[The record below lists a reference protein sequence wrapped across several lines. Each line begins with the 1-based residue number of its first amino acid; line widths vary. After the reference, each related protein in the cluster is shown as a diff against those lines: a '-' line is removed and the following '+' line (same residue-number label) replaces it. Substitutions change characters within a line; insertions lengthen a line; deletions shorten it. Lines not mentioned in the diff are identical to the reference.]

1 MKFKKLEYQHKDM
14 PLLKKDTIFRLVFM
28 SLFLI
33 IFVWQLIS
41 MFFNYFQN
49 SLSMTMMIVSV
60 IVLLVSLILT
70 LTALIYA
77 FRDINIINQIRHQGK
92 AVRTISVISNNKKGS
107 FLKMYNYL
115 SKFIAFVMFLVLV
128 CGVTYSVL
136 ELVYYSSITFYMP
149 ILILF
154 AISGFNSVYHIKME
168 MKTIDDVQEYNA
180 LY

>member
-1 MKFKKLEYQHKDM
+1 MKFKKLEYQHKDL
-14 PLLKKDTIFRLVFM
+14 PILKKDMIFRIIFM
-28 SLFLI
+28 SLFLA
-33 IFVWQLIS
+33 IFIWQLIS
-41 MFFNYFQN
+41 MFFNYFHD
-49 SLSMTMMIVSV
+49 SLSNTMLIVSV
-60 IVLLVSLILT
+60 FVMLISLILA

-77 FRDINIINQIRHQGK
+77 FRDINIINEVRHQGK

-115 SKFIAFVMFLVLV
+115 SKFIAFVMMLVLV

-136 ELVYYSSITFYMP
+136 ELVYFSSITFYMP

-168 MKTIDDVQEYNA
+168 MNTISSVQEYNA